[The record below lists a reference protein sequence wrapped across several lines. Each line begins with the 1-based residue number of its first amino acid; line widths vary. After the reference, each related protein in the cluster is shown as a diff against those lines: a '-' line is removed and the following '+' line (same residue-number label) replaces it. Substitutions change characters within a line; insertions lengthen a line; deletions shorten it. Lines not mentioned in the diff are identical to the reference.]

1 MIEKL
6 KKLEHEIMDE
16 LDPEVYVSK
25 RLSLDLDRL
34 SDDERGFY
42 LTGYLE
48 GLQRAILLASEDSST
63 MSYTI
68 ESKDIFDHDVYWN
81 DSDEDNTI

>member
-6 KKLEHEIMDE
+6 KKLEQEIMDE
-16 LDPEVYVSK
+16 LDPESYVSK

-34 SDDERGFY
+34 SGDELEFY

-63 MSYTI
+63 MSYEI
-68 ESKDIFDHDVYWN
+68 DLDQVY
-81 DSDEDNTI
+81 DDNEE

>member
-6 KKLEHEIMDE
+6 KKLEQEIMDE
-16 LDPEVYVSK
+16 LDPEVYVTK
-25 RLSLDLDRL
+25 RLALDLDRL
-34 SDDERGFY
+34 SDGERGFY

-63 MSYTI
+63 MSYEYEIT
-68 ESKDIFDHDVYWN
+68 D
-81 DSDEDNTI
+81 

>member
-6 KKLEHEIMDE
+6 KKLEQEIMDE
-16 LDPEVYVSK
+16 LDPEVYVTK

-34 SDDERGFY
+34 SNDERGFY

-63 MSYTI
+63 MSYEI
-68 ESKDIFDHDVYWN
+68 DLNQVY
-81 DSDEDNTI
+81 DDNEE

>member
-6 KKLEHEIMDE
+6 KKLEQEAMDE
-16 LDPEVYVSK
+16 LDPEVYVNK

-63 MSYTI
+63 MSYEI
-68 ESKDIFDHDVYWN
+68 DLNQVY
-81 DSDEDNTI
+81 DDNEE

>member
-6 KKLEHEIMDE
+6 KKLEQEAMDE
-16 LDPEVYVSK
+16 LDPEVYVTK

-63 MSYTI
+63 MSYEI
-68 ESKDIFDHDVYWN
+68 DLNQVY
-81 DSDEDNTI
+81 DNNEE

>member
-6 KKLEHEIMDE
+6 KKLEYEIMDE
-16 LDPEVYVSK
+16 LDPEVYINK
-25 RLSLDLDRL
+25 RLSLDLNRL
-34 SDDERGFY
+34 SDDEHEFY

-63 MSYTI
+63 MSYEI
-68 ESKDIFDHDVYWN
+68 DLNQVY
-81 DSDEDNTI
+81 DDNEE

>member
-6 KKLEHEIMDE
+6 KKLEQEIMDE
-16 LDPEVYVSK
+16 LDPESYVSK

-34 SDDERGFY
+34 SGDELEFY

-63 MSYTI
+63 MSYEI
-68 ESKDIFDHDVYWN
+68 DLNQVYDDHDTN
-81 DSDEDNTI
+81 

>member
-6 KKLEHEIMDE
+6 KDLEQEIMDE
-16 LDPEVYVSK
+16 LDPEVYVTK

-63 MSYTI
+63 MSYEI
-68 ESKDIFDHDVYWN
+68 DLNQVY
-81 DSDEDNTI
+81 DDNEE

>member
-6 KKLEHEIMDE
+6 KDLEQEIMDE
-16 LDPEVYVSK
+16 LDPEVYVTK

-34 SDDERGFY
+34 SDNEREFY

-48 GLQRAILLASEDSST
+48 GLQRAILLFHENSSDN
-63 MSYTI
+63 SYTI
-68 ESKDIFDHDVYWN
+68 NIDDIF
-81 DSDEDNTI
+81 

>member
-1 MIEKL
+1 
-6 KKLEHEIMDE
+6 MDE
-16 LDPEVYVSK
+16 LDPEVYVTK

-63 MSYTI
+63 MSYEYEIT
-68 ESKDIFDHDVYWN
+68 D
-81 DSDEDNTI
+81 

>member
-6 KKLEHEIMDE
+6 KKLEYEIMDE
-16 LDPEVYVSK
+16 LDPEVYINK
-25 RLSLDLDRL
+25 RLSLDLNRL
-34 SDDERGFY
+34 SDDEHEFY

-63 MSYTI
+63 MSYEI
-68 ESKDIFDHDVYWN
+68 DLDQVY
-81 DSDEDNTI
+81 DDNEE

>member
-6 KKLEHEIMDE
+6 KKLEYEIMDE
-16 LDPEVYVSK
+16 LDPEVYINK

-63 MSYTI
+63 MSYEI
-68 ESKDIFDHDVYWN
+68 DLDQVY
-81 DSDEDNTI
+81 DDNEE

>member
-6 KKLEHEIMDE
+6 KKLEQEAMDE
-16 LDPEVYVSK
+16 LDPEVYVTK
-25 RLSLDLDRL
+25 RLALDLDRL

-63 MSYTI
+63 MSYEI
-68 ESKDIFDHDVYWN
+68 DLNQVY
-81 DSDEDNTI
+81 DDNEE

>member
-6 KKLEHEIMDE
+6 KKLEYEIMDE
-16 LDPEVYVSK
+16 LDPEVYVNK
-25 RLSLDLDRL
+25 RLSLDLNRL
-34 SDDERGFY
+34 SDDEHEFY

-63 MSYTI
+63 MSYEI
-68 ESKDIFDHDVYWN
+68 DLNQVY
-81 DSDEDNTI
+81 DDNEE

>member
-6 KKLEHEIMDE
+6 KDLEQEIMDE

-63 MSYTI
+63 MSYEI
-68 ESKDIFDHDVYWN
+68 DLNQVYDDHDTN
-81 DSDEDNTI
+81 

>member
-6 KKLEHEIMDE
+6 KKLEYEIMDE

-34 SDDERGFY
+34 SDDEREFY

-63 MSYTI
+63 MSYEI
-68 ESKDIFDHDVYWN
+68 DLDQVY
-81 DSDEDNTI
+81 DDNEE